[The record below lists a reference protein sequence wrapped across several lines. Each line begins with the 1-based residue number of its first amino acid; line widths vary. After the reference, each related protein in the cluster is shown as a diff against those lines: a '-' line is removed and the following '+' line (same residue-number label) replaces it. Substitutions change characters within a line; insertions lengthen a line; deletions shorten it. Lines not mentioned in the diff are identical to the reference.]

1 MGPHSF
7 LKCTMLE
14 ALLNNT
20 VCFKQNVQS
29 NGTMASHTRRKK
41 NIIPY
46 SVQSLIFYGCG
57 CGGSGGVWI
66 GGEDEGVISC
76 VLKLNP

>member
-1 MGPHSF
+1 
-7 LKCTMLE
+7 MLE